1 MQEKYLILILHVRA
15 SAFIFRV
22 FRIFVLALIKP

>member
-1 MQEKYLILILHVRA
+1 MQEKHLILILHART

-22 FRIFVLALIKP
+22 FYNFVLALIKP

>member
-1 MQEKYLILILHVRA
+1 MQEKHLILILHART

-22 FRIFVLALIKP
+22 FRIFVLEPIEH

>member
-1 MQEKYLILILHVRA
+1 MQEKRLILILHVRA

-22 FRIFVLALIKP
+22 FYNFVLALIKP

>member
-1 MQEKYLILILHVRA
+1 MQEKHLILILHVRT

-22 FRIFVLALIKP
+22 FYKYILALIKP